1 MRIGDVGDRDHVPT
15 SLAADA
21 DASGVRRRA
30 FRGRSARGRT
40 RARGT
45 IRPLNLLDLLLLV
58 LLVVAGYTGYRRGFT
73 LRAFGFG
80 GLLIGLVLGALLA
93 PLVAGTLDSPAAR
106 AGVVALVV
114 LTGAAVGNA
123 AGWFVGTRART
134 RATSR
139 FGQADS
145 IAGSAI
151 AVIASLLAIWFLAL
165 NLANGPF
172 PGLSAEIRGSA
183 VVRGLDAALP
193 EPPSLLAQVRRLFN
207 RFGFPDVFSGIPP
220 LPTDPVDPPSQA
232 QARAAVDAAAAS
244 TVQVLGNACDL
255 IQEGSG
261 FVAADGYVVT
271 NAHVVAGV
279 DDPEIRST
287 AVGDEP
293 ADTVVFDPKLDIAV
307 LHVQSTPGRPLPLA
321 TEPLDR
327 GTPGAVLGFPGGGP
341 LQAHRAAVRRTFDA
355 VGRDIYSRDQVER
368 MVVELQTLVRP
379 GNSGG
384 PFVLPDGRVGGV
396 VFAASSSDED
406 VGYAIA
412 AGEVDDALRNAVG
425 RTTEV
430 DTGPCID

>member
-1 MRIGDVGDRDHVPT
+1 
-15 SLAADA
+15 
-21 DASGVRRRA
+21 
-30 FRGRSARGRT
+30 
-40 RARGT
+40 
-45 IRPLNLLDLLLLV
+45 LNVLDLLLLV
-58 LLVVAGYTGYRRGFT
+58 IVVVAGYTGYRRGLT
-73 LRAFGFG
+73 LQAFGFG
-80 GLLIGLVLGALLA
+80 GLLIGLALGALLA
-93 PLVAGTLDSPAAR
+93 PLVAGALDSPAAR
-106 AGVVALVV
+106 AGVVVLVV
-114 LTGAAVGNA
+114 LAIAAVGNA
-123 AGWFVGTRART
+123 AGWFLGMRARAKT
-134 RATSR
+134 SSR
-139 FGQADS
+139 FGRADAA
-145 IAGSAI
+145 AGSAV
-151 AVIASLLAIWFLAL
+151 AVVASLLAIWFLAL

-220 LPTDPVDPPSQA
+220 LPAEPVKPPSQA
-232 QARAAVDAAAAS
+232 QARAAADAAAAS

-261 FVAADGYVVT
+261 FVASNGYVVT

-279 DDPEIRST
+279 DDPEIR
-287 AVGDEP
+287 AGGGGEEP
-293 ADTVVFDPKLDIAV
+293 ADTVLFDPDLDIAV
-307 LHVQSTPGRPLPLA
+307 LHVGNTPGPPLRLA

-327 GTPGAVLGFPGGGP
+327 GAAGAVLGYPGGGP
-341 LQAHRAAVRRTFDA
+341 LEARRAAVRRSFDA

-368 MVVELQTLVRP
+368 LVVELQTLVRP

-384 PFVLPDGRVGGV
+384 PFVLADGRVGGV

-412 AGEVDDALRNAVG
+412 ASEVNDALADAVG
-425 RTTEV
+425 RTSEV

>member
-1 MRIGDVGDRDHVPT
+1 
-15 SLAADA
+15 
-21 DASGVRRRA
+21 
-30 FRGRSARGRT
+30 
-40 RARGT
+40 
-45 IRPLNLLDLLLLV
+45 LNVLDLLLLV
-58 LLVVAGYTGYRRGFT
+58 IVVVAGYTGYRRGLT
-73 LRAFGFG
+73 LQAFGFG
-80 GLLIGLVLGALLA
+80 GLLIGLALGALLA
-93 PLVAGTLDSPAAR
+93 PLVAGALDSPAAR
-106 AGVVALVV
+106 AGVVVLVV
-114 LTGAAVGNA
+114 LAIAAVGNA
-123 AGWFVGTRART
+123 AGWFLGMRARAKT
-134 RATSR
+134 SSR
-139 FGQADS
+139 FGRADAA
-145 IAGSAI
+145 AGSVV
-151 AVIASLLAIWFLAL
+151 AVVASLLAIWFLAL

-220 LPTDPVDPPSQA
+220 LPAEPVKQPSQA

-261 FVAADGYVVT
+261 FVASNGYVVT

-279 DDPEIRST
+279 DDPEIRT
-287 AVGDEP
+287 GAGGEEP
-293 ADTVVFDPKLDIAV
+293 ADTVLFDPDLDIAV
-307 LHVQSTPGRPLPLA
+307 LHVGNTPGPPLRLA
-321 TEPLDR
+321 TKPLDR
-327 GTPGAVLGFPGGGP
+327 GAAGAVLGYPGGGP
-341 LQAHRAAVRRTFDA
+341 LEARRAAVRRSFDA

-368 MVVELQTLVRP
+368 LVVELQTLVRP

-384 PFVLPDGRVGGV
+384 PFVLADGRVGGV

-412 AGEVDDALRNAVG
+412 ASEVDDALADAVG
-425 RTTEV
+425 RTSEV